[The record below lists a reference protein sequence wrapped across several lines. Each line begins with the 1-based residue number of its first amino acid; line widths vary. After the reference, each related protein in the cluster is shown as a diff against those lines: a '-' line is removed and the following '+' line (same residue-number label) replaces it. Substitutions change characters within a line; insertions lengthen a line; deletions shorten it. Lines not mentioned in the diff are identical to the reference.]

1 MRRILLG
8 AVAAVFVV
16 GLIYGSWSIFD
27 VDVADADNG
36 ATAGDTRDGARRV
49 SVEPPPAADG
59 EAADEPG
66 TADDKG
72 DPGEPAGGTP
82 ASGAPDP
89 ANRAGGAPASGSG
102 NAPAATERPADTSP
116 ANLQESQDP
125 QDPALVALRRA
136 AAAYEDVRSL
146 SADFVLTAQNPLLR
160 STSTSRGTLFQR
172 SPDRLLLR
180 FSEPAGDR
188 VVVDGTWIWTYY
200 PSADSSQV
208 IRTSAGQGTGGVDLR
223 AQFIGEP
230 ERRFRAEL
238 TGTEAVGGRTADALR
253 LMPRER
259 AAYRELRVWVDRQDG
274 LARRF
279 EIVEANGAVRRFD
292 LSGLRVNPSLADDLF
307 RFEPPPGVRVI
318 TAG

>member
-1 MRRILLG
+1 MRRILIG
-8 AVAAVFVV
+8 VVAAVFVV

-27 VDVADADNG
+27 VDVEDAGKADA
-36 ATAGDTRDGARRV
+36 AAETRDGARRV
-49 SVEPPPAADG
+49 SVEPPPTADG
-59 EAADEPG
+59 ERPAAVGNELDAAGG
-66 TADDKG
+66 TRTAG
-72 DPGEPAGGTP
+72 DPGAAGRPGDAPSATAEKAPPAAELPADAAGG
-82 ASGAPDP
+82 
-89 ANRAGGAPASGSG
+89 R
-102 NAPAATERPADTSP
+102 
-116 ANLQESQDP
+116 DP

-136 AAAYEDVRSL
+136 ATAYEDVRSL
-146 SADFVLTAQNPLLR
+146 RADFTLRAENPLLR

-180 FSEPAGDR
+180 FTQPAGDR

-200 PSADSSQV
+200 PSADSTQV
-208 IRTSAGQGTGGVDLR
+208 LRTAAGHGTGGVDLR

-230 ERRFRAEL
+230 ERRFQAER
-238 TGTEAVGGRTADALR
+238 TGTEAVDGRPADVLR
-253 LMPRER
+253 LIPRQD

-292 LSGLRVNPSLADDLF
+292 LADLQVNPTLADELF

>member
-1 MRRILLG
+1 MRRILIG

-36 ATAGDTRDGARRV
+36 ASAGETRDGARRV
-49 SVEPPPAADG
+49 NVEPPPAADG
-59 EAADEPG
+59 DAADATDTPDG
-66 TADDKG
+66 QR
-72 DPGEPAGGTP
+72 DPAAPGGTP
-82 ASGAPDP
+82 ASGAPEP
-89 ANRAGGAPASGSG
+89 ANRTGGAPASGSG
-102 NAPAATERPADTSP
+102 TTPATTERPADPNP
-116 ANLQESQDP
+116 ADLQEPQDP

-136 AAAYEDVRSL
+136 AAAYEDVRAL

-230 ERRFRAEL
+230 ERRFAAER
-238 TGTEAVGGRTADALR
+238 TGTEAVGGRQADVLK
-253 LMPRER
+253 LLPRER

-292 LSGLRVNPSLADDLF
+292 LSGLRVNPNLADDLF